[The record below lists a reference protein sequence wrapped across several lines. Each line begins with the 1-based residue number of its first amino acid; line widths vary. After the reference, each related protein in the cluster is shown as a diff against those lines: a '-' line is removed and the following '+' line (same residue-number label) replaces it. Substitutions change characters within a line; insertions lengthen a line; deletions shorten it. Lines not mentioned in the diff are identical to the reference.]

1 MINYTNTNIGYR
13 LSNIILPMINQS
25 LPIVVTTYTA
35 NNYSIGSGSLP
46 LWMPICSLPCFT
58 CTSVRT

>member
-1 MINYTNTNIGYR
+1 MVNYTSTNIGYIF
-13 LSNIILPMINQS
+13 SNVVLPMISQS

-46 LWMPICSLPCFT
+46 LWMPICSLPCLT